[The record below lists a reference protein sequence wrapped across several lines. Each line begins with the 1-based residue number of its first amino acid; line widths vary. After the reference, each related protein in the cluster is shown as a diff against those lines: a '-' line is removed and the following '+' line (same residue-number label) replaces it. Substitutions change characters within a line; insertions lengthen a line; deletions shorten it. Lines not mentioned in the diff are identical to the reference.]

1 MDLSGGERRQIIE
14 EILDITIFSKMNDIL
29 KTKLTDLGLDIKEKE
44 YQKEVH
50 TTKING
56 QKSLIETLQKKN
68 EQSADK
74 IKKEIQRVEGE
85 KKILVD
91 ENDGLQNKID
101 SIAAPNVNKVVDE
114 KQKCV
119 THGNELKRRIKHIFV
134 FHLLLCLHLV
144 QQ

>member
-119 THGNELKRRIKHIFV
+119 
-134 FHLLLCLHLV
+134 
-144 QQ
+144 